1 VSPGLGTILFT
12 GLGYVL
18 VYAAVANH
26 GRFATH
32 PWAGLLEDAYTGN
45 RSTAAGGTVIA
56 PEDQGR
62 PPAGPQGPTAPAAG
76 TVVRTRRPRPGV
88 AV

>member
-1 VSPGLGTILFT
+1 MPPGLGTILFV
-12 GLGYVL
+12 GLGYIL

-32 PWAGLLEDAYTGN
+32 PWAGVLEDAYTGN
-45 RSTAAGGTVIA
+45 RSTRPGGSEVA
-56 PEDQGR
+56 PEDQL
-62 PPAGPQGPTAPAAG
+62 PPAGPQGPTSPTAG
-76 TVVRTRRPRPGV
+76 VVVRTRRPRLGL